1 MAHRLTWK
9 HLIPGLIALAVLI
22 GISVAVLV
30 YGSVG
35 RVRGEKI
42 TLHARTAQA
51 RGVMRGT
58 EVWLEG
64 QRVGVVDDV
73 RFGPAS
79 TDTLERVLIT
89 MDVRA
94 RDAGQIRRDSEV
106 RVRSGANLIGPIVV
120 YITAGTPA
128 SPAVRDGD
136 TLVTA
141 AATEMGVAMERLG
154 AAATEVDPL
163 LADARTVMAHARDP
177 RGTVGAL
184 MREGGGTGLA
194 RLRARVSELRATRG
208 DGGGASG
215 ARARAVESARSALAR
230 VDSLR
235 ALLASGQTSLGRFR
249 RDSTLPA
256 TIARVR
262 DEVGTLRARF
272 ADSTGTLGRMSRDS
286 AITLALASAQRE
298 MALLFEDVRKRPLRY
313 IAF

>member
-1 MAHRLTWK
+1 MAHQLTWRS
-9 HLIPGLIALAVLI
+9 LVPGLIAVAVLI
-22 GISVAVLV
+22 GIGIAVLV

-35 RVRGEKI
+35 RIRGDTI
-42 TLHARTAQA
+42 TIHARAAQA

-64 QRVGVVDDV
+64 QRVGLVEDIGF
-73 RFGPAS
+73 RPAS
-79 TDTLERVLIT
+79 ADTLGRVVIT

-94 RDAGQIRRDSEV
+94 KDAGQIRRDSEI
-106 RVRSGANLIGPIVV
+106 RVRAGTSLIGPIVV

-136 TLVTA
+136 TLVTTPPA
-141 AATEMGVAMERLG
+141 DVSTAMERLG
-154 AAATEVDPL
+154 EAAAEADPL
-163 LADARTVMAHARDP
+163 LADARSIMARAQDP

-184 MREGGGTGLA
+184 MREGGGSGLT
-194 RLRARVSELRATRG
+194 RLRTSVAELRAALG
-208 DGGGASG
+208 NGGASD
-215 ARARAVESARSALAR
+215 ARTRAVASARTALAR
-230 VDSLR
+230 VDSVR
-235 ALLASGQTSLGRFR
+235 ALIAGGHTSLGRFR

-262 DEVGTLRARF
+262 DEVGTLRARL
-272 ADSTGTLGRMSRDS
+272 ADTTGTLGRMSRDS
-286 AITLALASAQRE
+286 AITIALASAQRE